1 MHVTW
6 PGPQALGRLRAVA
19 FALATLWIVGGPFY
33 TQILHGKPPA
43 FAWHMF
49 GTRGLDMVEA
59 RFERARPD
67 GTRASIERT
76 RVLGYASL
84 WDAPRAIRRIQGE
97 AGLRQAV
104 AELCAKLGPGTDLR
118 VHARLAVAGGDGWR
132 VLDDGMRNACAG
144 RR

>member
-1 MHVTW
+1 MQVTL
-6 PGPQALGRLRAVA
+6 PGPRAQGRLRALA
-19 FALATLWIVGGPFY
+19 FALATVWIVGGPFY

-59 RFERARPD
+59 RFERVPADHPREPL
-67 GTRASIERT
+67 ERT

-84 WDAPRAIRRIQGE
+84 WEAPRAIRRIQGE
-97 AGLRQAV
+97 DGLRKAV
-104 AELCAKLGPGTDLR
+104 AELCTRLGPGTDLR
-118 VHARLAVAGGDGWR
+118 VHARLAVADGNGWR
-132 VLDDGMRNACAG
+132 VLDDGARNACAE